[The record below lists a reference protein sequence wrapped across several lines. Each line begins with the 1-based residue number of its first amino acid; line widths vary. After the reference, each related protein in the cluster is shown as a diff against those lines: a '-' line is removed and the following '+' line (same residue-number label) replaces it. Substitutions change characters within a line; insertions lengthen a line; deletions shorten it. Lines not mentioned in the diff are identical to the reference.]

1 MIFLVTLT
9 VFGLGLQ
16 AYFTFI
22 INRDENETLEGL
34 DLDTEGLASLANTR
48 AKQFVIG
55 LAIVLL
61 APCVWWV
68 AKSLILV
75 IKDGLIWPQAGALA
89 LGIGLT
95 SLAIAGLK
103 GMHKSYYELE
113 YEILLRKKEIYF
125 LTKNWG
131 D

>member
-1 MIFLVTLT
+1 MIFLVTST

-34 DLDTEGLASLANTR
+34 DLDTEGLASLANTC

-68 AKSLILV
+68 AKSLISV
-75 IKDGLIWPQAGALA
+75 IKDGLIWPQAGALV

>member
-1 MIFLVTLT
+1 MIFLVTST

>member
-1 MIFLVTLT
+1 MIFLVTST

-68 AKSLILV
+68 AKSLISV
-75 IKDGLIWPQAGALA
+75 IKDGLIWPQAGALV

>member
-1 MIFLVTLT
+1 MIFLVTST

-61 APCVWWV
+61 TPCVWWV

>member
-1 MIFLVTLT
+1 MIFLVTST

-55 LAIVLL
+55 LTIVLL

-103 GMHKSYYELE
+103 GMYKSYYELE

>member
-1 MIFLVTLT
+1 MIFLVTST

-75 IKDGLIWPQAGALA
+75 IKDGLIWPQAGALV

>member
-1 MIFLVTLT
+1 MIFLVIST

-34 DLDTEGLASLANTR
+34 DLDTEGLVSLANTR

-55 LAIVLL
+55 LAIVFL

-75 IKDGLIWPQAGALA
+75 IKDGLIWPQAGALV